1 MFKSYCNVFV
11 GLRTDHTFL
20 LKYAYDEIWLTDQE
34 NRGGGGVKIKEK
46 ACFNCHTPFYP
57 EFASQKIKEKRKKD
71 NVFASITIKW

>member
-34 NRGGGGVKIKEK
+34 NRGGGE
-46 ACFNCHTPFYP
+46 
-57 EFASQKIKEKRKKD
+57 
-71 NVFASITIKW
+71 